1 MLKVSCAGGEYYV
14 IATINIFQTLECSKS
29 MSIEA
34 KDTTKPALS
43 HIILLTKG
51 PFVTPR
57 TVIKNMTTKPRPS
70 AQEILQEMKKLEEE
84 GLGTVMSITKTQVVY
99 YKPVPKDENKE
110 DVQLQIG
117 KEQWDAYIAQVKEQD
132 TTYMTASQYNC
143 FLLESDDHNTLDSFG
158 FTTREVS

>member
-1 MLKVSCAGGEYYV
+1 
-14 IATINIFQTLECSKS
+14 
-29 MSIEA
+29 
-34 KDTTKPALS
+34 
-43 HIILLTKG
+43 
-51 PFVTPR
+51 
-57 TVIKNMTTKPRPS
+57 MTTKQRPS

-84 GLGTVMSITKTQVVY
+84 GLGTVKSVTKTQVVY

-117 KEQWDAYIAQVKEQD
+117 KEQWDAYMAQVKEQD